1 LITTKKQKKEFLM
14 KKLLVVALAALTVA
28 STAYAIDE
36 PAQHDKDQ
44 ISKNVK
50 KSSYSPYVGRNFSM
64 FPLWGEIH
72 LHTSWSGDAIAS
84 GTSVGP
90 DEALRYAKGEEI
102 TSNTG
107 QPVKLSR
114 PYDFMM
120 VADHSDSLAIMNGVK
135 AGDPKLMAVPIL
147 KRWNKGMS
155 AGGSEATAVVMEII
169 KLQGQGK
176 VPAALTDKSLQ
187 WDMWKKMTEIVE
199 GHNDPGRFTAII
211 GYEWTSNYGGGNNLH
226 RNVVYRDGKA
236 MADMV
241 RPLTTYDSDIPNK
254 LWDWMEV
261 YEKKTGG
268 KVLAVPH
275 NGNLSNG
282 LMYKLET
289 PDGQPIDK
297 DWVEARA
304 KFEPLIEITQHKGT
318 SEQHPSLAPADEF
331 AKFEIWD
338 KGNLNVV
345 QKKPGMIETEYA
357 REALKQGF
365 QVEEK
370 YGTNPFKF
378 GFVGS
383 TDAHTGISSAE
394 ENNFFGKFPASE
406 PSAERSTGNAFD
418 FDGRTVKDW
427 QLGASGLMAAWSPEN
442 TRESIFDAMMRKE
455 VYGTTGTRIGVRLF
469 GGWDFAPE
477 DAQRRDPAV
486 VGYDKGVPMGA
497 DLTAAPE
504 GGAPSFLVGAI
515 KDPVSGNLD
524 RIQIIKGWLGADG
537 KTKEKIYNVAWS
549 GDRKLNADGNLPA
562 VGNTVDVKNVTWTNT
577 IGAPELITVWQD
589 PDFDPALKAF
599 YYARVLEIPTPRW
612 TAYDAAYFEES
623 NFAPEVPMTLQER
636 AYTSPIWYTPKS

>member
-1 LITTKKQKKEFLM
+1 M
-14 KKLLVVALAALTVA
+14 KKLLLVVLAALTVTT
-28 STAYAIDE
+28 SAYAIDE
-36 PAQHDKDQ
+36 PTLKVTTDAGTIDPER
-44 ISKNVK
+44 VERFFK
-50 KSSYSPYVGRNFSM
+50 KPGYSPYAGRNFPM
-64 FPLWGEIH
+64 VALWGEIH

-84 GTSVGP
+84 GTRVGP

-114 PYDFMM
+114 RYDFMM
-120 VADHSDSLAIMNGVK
+120 VADHSDSLAIMNGVQE
-135 AGDPKLMAVPIL
+135 GDPKLMAVPTL
-147 KRWNKGMS
+147 KKWNQGMN

-169 KLQGQGK
+169 TLQGQGK
-176 VPAALTDKSLQ
+176 MPAAMTDKSLQ

-199 GHNDPGRFTAII
+199 RHNDPGRFTAII

-226 RNVVYRDGKA
+226 RNVVYRDGKT
-236 MADMV
+236 MADML
-241 RPLTTYDSDIPNK
+241 RPLTTYDSAIPNK

-261 YEKKTGG
+261 YEEKTGG
-268 KVLAVPH
+268 KVLAVSH

-289 PDGQPIDK
+289 PDGQPIDQ
-297 DWVEARA
+297 DWVKARA
-304 KFEPLIEITQHKGT
+304 KFEPLIEITQSKGT

-331 AKFEIWD
+331 ANFEIWD

-345 QKKPGMIETEYA
+345 PKEPGMIETEYA
-357 REALKQGF
+357 REALKKGF
-365 QVEEK
+365 QVEEE

-383 TDAHTGISSAE
+383 TDAHTGISTTE

-406 PSAERSTGNAFD
+406 PSPERSTGNAFD

-442 TRESIFDAMMRKE
+442 TREAIFDTMIRKE

-469 GGWDFAPE
+469 GGWDFVPE

-486 VGYDKGVPMGA
+486 VGYGKGVPMGA

-515 KDPVSGNLD
+515 KDPISGNLD
-524 RIQIIKGWLGADG
+524 RIQIIKGWLDADG
-537 KTKEKIYNVAWS
+537 KTKEKIYNVAWA
-549 GDRKLNADGNLPA
+549 GDRKPDTDGNLPA
-562 VGNTVDVKNVTWTNT
+562 VGNTVDVENATWTNT
-577 IGAPELITVWQD
+577 IGASELITVWQD

-612 TAYDAAYFEES
+612 TAYDAAYFEDS
-623 NFAPEVPMTLQER
+623 NFAPEVPMILQER
-636 AYTSPIWYTPKS
+636 AYTSPIWYTPEGG